1 MDIKKNFDQLPL
13 STKRTMGLGLTLA
26 LLVALPLFVWT
37 AINVNFNANK
47 RAQGE
52 PNFCGGTCGSNYN
65 CQANFFCYEGYCRNP
80 ICADKTDCVC
90 NTTTPLPTIAA
101 TSATAKSLATQLA
114 TVIPNPTATTSA
126 LPKGG
131 DENYGLLTV
140 ETPKSGEQTPPSIT
154 QNQPIENQFVNKY
167 AMYIFVGFVVLV
179 VTALYF
185 MFKKPK
191 VTNIPQILPP
201 TNI

>member
-1 MDIKKNFDQLPL
+1 
-13 STKRTMGLGLTLA
+13 MGLGLTLA

-90 NTTTPLPTIAA
+90 NT
-101 TSATAKSLATQLA
+101 ATQTPTPVAIVTKSAIPTKIA
-114 TVIPNPTATTSA
+114 TITTTSTPTATASA

-140 ETPKSGEQTPPSIT
+140 ETPKSGEQTPPSVS

-167 AMYIFVGFVVLV
+167 AMYIFAVFVILIA
-179 VTALYF
+179 TILYF
-185 MFKKPK
+185 IFKRPK